1 MRFLD
6 RDVADAAMAHAIQE
20 FPNESCG
27 AVLASGYVPLINRSA
42 TPESAFRCD
51 DQIEPMMDAGELLAL
66 IHSHPG
72 GPMSPSIGDMRQQ
85 IVQDLPWG
93 IVACDATAAMPPF
106 FWGPGI
112 AVPPLLERD
121 FRYGPSGSDGK
132 GDCAALVRDWYLMER
147 RIELPEFA
155 RENLCWVN
163 QPDLYRDNMLAA
175 GFSRIGGALSSI
187 DLVDGDV
194 PASRHDPAPSPG
206 PAVACRAAEPMDAI
220 HHGHFPP

>member
-1 MRFLD
+1 M
-6 RDVADAAMAHAIQE
+6 
-20 FPNESCG
+20 
-27 AVLASGYVPLINRSA
+27 
-42 TPESAFRCD
+42 
-51 DQIEPMMDAGELLAL
+51 
-66 IHSHPG
+66 
-72 GPMSPSIGDMRQQ
+72 
-85 IVQDLPWG
+85 
-93 IVACDATAAMPPF
+93 
-106 FWGPGI
+106 
-112 AVPPLLERD
+112 PPLLERD

-194 PASRHDPAPSPG
+194 LLMAIRSKAPNHTAIYQRPGMILHHLQDRLSR
-206 PAVACRAAEPMDAI
+206 VEPLNQWMQFTTDI
-220 HHGHFPP
+220 FRHE